1 VLDKSISLLKITYQI
16 EELDQVAKQLVEN
29 FTSKII
35 LFEGEMGTGKTTLI
49 KALAKH
55 LGSLD
60 DVSSPTFSIVNE
72 YKTLNSNIY
81 HFDMYRIE
89 SEVDALNFGFDDY
102 LNSDSWIFIEWPNI
116 ISNLLEENVDF
127 ISISLEKNTSRTLKL
142 SQNINLTEQKPMST
156 ENLT

>member
-1 VLDKSISLLKITYQI
+1 MKITYKI
-16 EELDQVAKQLVEN
+16 EELEDVAKQLIEN
-29 FTSKII
+29 FTCKTI

-49 KALAKH
+49 KALVKQ
-55 LGSLD
+55 LGSKD
-60 DVSSPTFSIVNE
+60 EVSSPTFSIVNE
-72 YKTLNSNIY
+72 YKIMNSNIY

-89 SEVDALNFGFDDY
+89 NEIDALNFGFDDY
-102 LNSDSWIFIEWPNI
+102 LNSNSWIFIEWPKI
-116 ISNLLEENVDF
+116 ITNLIVENVDF